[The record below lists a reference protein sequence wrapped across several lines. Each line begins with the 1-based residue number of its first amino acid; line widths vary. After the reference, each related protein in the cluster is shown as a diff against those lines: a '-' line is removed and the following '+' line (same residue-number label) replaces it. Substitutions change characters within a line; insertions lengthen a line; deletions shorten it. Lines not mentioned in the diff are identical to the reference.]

1 MSPKSIKLPKELLAI
16 ASREAKKA
24 GLTTEDH
31 ISYYFR
37 LGRLV
42 EQYEGLPI
50 SFLKSLMISS
60 QQLANIPFN
69 PNELRSY
76 SKSLQST
83 DHDQR

>member
-1 MSPKSIKLPKELLAI
+1 MSPKSIKLPNELLAI
-16 ASREAKKA
+16 ASREAIKA
-24 GLTTEDH
+24 GLTIEEH

-37 LGRLV
+37 LGRLA
-42 EQYEGLPI
+42 EQYEELPI
-50 SFLKSLMISS
+50 SLLKSLMISS
-60 QQLANIPFN
+60 QQLADIPFK